1 MWVHRVQTSSE
12 NVKEILTSLDRARVY
27 RALAGMFRTPNAESI
42 QQARE
47 RDLPELCQALER
59 LTEGSKSAEES
70 DLVAR
75 ARVLTDLWNSTDTAQ
90 LRKGHHD
97 AFDESSGKRSAP
109 TEMDQLDGPPQ
120 LELTRN
126 FEMADVAGFYRA
138 FGVEVDPSGGRVDHI
153 AAELEFM
160 NLLAVKE
167 SIALQQEGEGE
178 HADVCR
184 DASRSFLRAH
194 LGRWV
199 RPFAEK
205 LGAAAA
211 APFYV
216 QAGAFLSHWVEHD
229 VASLGEA

>member
-1 MWVHRVQTSSE
+1 VS
-12 NVKEILTSLDRARVY
+12 NEIVEDILMSLDRARVY
-27 RALAGMFRTPNAESI
+27 RGLAGVFRTPDAETI

-47 RDLPELCQALER
+47 CDLPELCQALER
-59 LTEGSKSAEES
+59 LTEDAGPAAGS

-75 ARVLTDLWNSTDTAQ
+75 ARVLTDLWSDADTAQ
-90 LRKGHHD
+90 LRQGHHD
-97 AFDESSGKRSAP
+97 AFDESSGKHSAP

-138 FGVEVDPSGGRVDHI
+138 FGVEVDPSGDRVDHI

-178 HADVCR
+178 HAQVCR
-184 DASRSFLRAH
+184 NASRSFLRDH

-199 RPFAEK
+199 RPFAKK
-205 LGAAAA
+205 LGDEAAD
-211 APFYV
+211 PFYTE
-216 QAGAFLSHWVEHD
+216 AGAFLNLWVAHD
-229 VASLGEA
+229 LASLGED